1 VQVLTTGPR
10 ARPRRTQ
17 RAAILVTFWIV
28 LASVSTAPGAD
39 AFWTSHVEP
48 LLKEHCAEC
57 HNPTK
62 TKSGLDVSSLQS
74 MLRGG
79 ERGSALI
86 PGRPDDSN
94 LYKFLSSEADLHMTK
109 SA

>member
-1 VQVLTTGPR
+1 MNVPNSSSARLALGLACLLT
-10 ARPRRTQ
+10 
-17 RAAILVTFWIV
+17 
-28 LASVSTAPGAD
+28 ASVRDARAAD
-39 AFWTSHVEP
+39 AFWNSHVEP

-79 ERGSALI
+79 ERGSAV
-86 PGRPDDSN
+86 
-94 LYKFLSSEADLHMTK
+94 
-109 SA
+109 